1 MTNDNLQIA
10 IDGPAASGKS
20 TVARMVADRLN
31 AFYLNT
37 GEMYR
42 TITWALMN
50 KGITDFE
57 NDETLSDFLA
67 SSDLRYSLNDQ
78 DDLVLFLD
86 DEVVDI
92 NEVRQ
97 PEVTANVSLVAKRP
111 LIRQWMLERQ
121 RSCAKLGL
129 LVAEGRDIGTVVFPN
144 ARWKLFVTATPMERA
159 RRRLAQSSEVEAGIT
174 LEELAKQ
181 IADRDRIDETRE
193 VSPLKPAEDS
203 IIVDTTG
210 LSIEEVLDKIAG
222 IVK

>member
-97 PEVTANVSLVAKRP
+97 PEVT
-111 LIRQWMLERQ
+111 
-121 RSCAKLGL
+121 
-129 LVAEGRDIGTVVFPN
+129 PN
-144 ARWKLFVTATPMERA
+144 
-159 RRRLAQSSEVEAGIT
+159 SSMDA
-174 LEELAKQ
+174 
-181 IADRDRIDETRE
+181 
-193 VSPLKPAEDS
+193 
-203 IIVDTTG
+203 
-210 LSIEEVLDKIAG
+210 
-222 IVK
+222 

>member
-1 MTNDNLQIA
+1 MKFVNQ
-10 IDGPAASGKS
+10 
-20 TVARMVADRLN
+20 RL
-31 AFYLNT
+31 
-37 GEMYR
+37 
-42 TITWALMN
+42 
-50 KGITDFE
+50 
-57 NDETLSDFLA
+57 
-67 SSDLRYSLNDQ
+67 
-78 DDLVLFLD
+78 
-86 DEVVDI
+86 
-92 NEVRQ
+92 
-97 PEVTANVSLVAKRP
+97 P